1 MEFNEAIEHAIDGN
15 AVLFIGSGFSFGAK
29 NISGSAPLSG
39 RALAKK
45 LYNDVG
51 VETDDYN
58 LALASQMFVRTRSLQ
73 ELSKLVREMF
83 IIRTPGDYHI
93 PVASISWR
101 RVYTTNY
108 DNLFELSA
116 NQAGRAM
123 VPVVLSDPPEKYL
136 SESNVCVHING
147 HIEKMVSS
155 DLNNQFKLTFE
166 SYLTDEFT
174 PSKWS
179 AVFRNDIA
187 LAQAVIFIGYS
198 MYDLDIQRIV
208 SNADIRDKAI
218 FIVSPDTKPTSP
230 DGIILPTFGTYYPI
244 GVKAFGDAIVSIR
257 KTYAPKSRPQNFVA
271 LKEMLPAASLN
282 EVRNVDVEGLF
293 LYGDLVPEL
302 MSLTSG
308 SQTEPTQRF
317 YLLNRGAL
325 ELAEEAIKHR
335 DVVFTSELGNGKTV
349 AVEQLCLSLAQQ
361 GWKVYKVETDD
372 KETRRELDRLL
383 RLDEKILLAIDPYI
397 PFLDLIDFVSVRRQ
411 GKQIRF
417 VLTARSNI
425 HEAYLD
431 RLEESL
437 RTTEIVEVD
446 VNKLSPTDVKSL
458 TTLVDSFG
466 LWADFSA
473 YTPQQKNEL
482 LVQKC
487 ESQLHQFLLKFYSS
501 PQISSKIKEIFSSF
515 TGEVEKIVIGAFI
528 LKGTGLPVDKRYLND
543 LLNNSPILRLSNID
557 KTSLQPLWD
566 ETGGQLRLKSSVLAE
581 YYLTNL
587 ASAAKVASIL
597 SEMFTNAHKLQT
609 LDKEYVYFMRSVMTY
624 SALQKIIPKSG
635 LRNATINFYESIQ
648 TFKFTQRNPHY
659 WLQYAIARLSL
670 EDDHDAV
677 ETYFKSAY
685 SFAKGSGGYDTFQID
700 NHYARFLLA
709 KSVRSTVTANAYNN
723 FIEATQILRRQ
734 MFREVKHYPYR
745 VAKNTLDF
753 YRMHE
758 QSFNSDQRKG
768 IRAFCEDVLERINK
782 LPKGIQDHRHVT
794 ESAKSLQ
801 TVLKEMEG
809 K

>member
-1 MEFNEAIEHAIDGN
+1 MELDEAIQHAIDGN

-51 VETDDYN
+51 VDTDDYN

-73 ELSKLVREMF
+73 ELSKLVRDMF
-83 IIRTPGDYHI
+83 LIRTPADYHV
-93 PVASISWR
+93 PVASINWR

-116 NQAGRAM
+116 NQAGRA
-123 VPVVLSDPPEKYL
+123 VTPVVLTDPPEKYL

-147 HIEKMVSS
+147 HIEKMTSS
-155 DLNNQFKLTFE
+155 DLNSQFKLTFE
-166 SYLTDEFT
+166 SYLTDEFS
-174 PSKWS
+174 PSKWA

-187 LAQAVIFIGYS
+187 LARSVIFIGYS

-208 SNADIRDKAI
+208 SNAEIHDKAV
-218 FIVSPDTKPTSP
+218 FIVAPDTKPSSP
-230 DGIILPTFGTYYPI
+230 DGIILPTFGNYYPI
-244 GVKAFGDAIVSIR
+244 GVKAFGDEVVSVLKSYTPR
-257 KTYAPKSRPQNFVA
+257 SRPQNFVA
-271 LKEMLPAASLN
+271 LKEVLPAASLS
-282 EVRNVDVEGLF
+282 EVRNIDAERLF
-293 LYGDLVPEL
+293 LYGDIVPEL
-302 MSLTSG
+302 MSLTSK
-308 SQTEPTQRF
+308 SQRDPSQRF
-317 YLLNRGAL
+317 YLLDRSAL

-335 DVVFTSELGNGKTV
+335 DVVFTSELGNGKTI
-349 AVEQLCLSLAQQ
+349 ALEQLCLSLTHQN
-361 GWKVYKVETDD
+361 WRVFKVETDD
-372 KETRRELDRLL
+372 RETRRELDRLL
-383 RLDEKILLAIDPYI
+383 RLDEKILLAVDPYI

-411 GKQIRF
+411 GKQVRF

-425 HEAYLD
+425 HEAYLS

-437 RTTEIVEVD
+437 RTIDITEVD
-446 VNKLSPTDVKSL
+446 VNKLSSVDVKNL

-473 YTPQQKNEL
+473 YSPQQKNEL

-515 TGEVEKIVIGAFI
+515 TGEVERIVVGAFI

-543 LLNNSPILRLSNID
+543 LLSNSPVLRLSNTD

-566 ETGGQLRLKSSVLAE
+566 ESGGQLKLKSSVLAE

-587 ASAAKVASIL
+587 ASAAKVTSVL

-648 TFKFTQRNPHY
+648 TFRFTQRNPHY

-670 EDDHDAV
+670 DDDHDAI

-685 SFAKGSGGYDTFQID
+685 SFAKDSGGYDTFQID

-709 KSVRSTVTANAYNN
+709 KAVRSTAVAEAYNN
-723 FIEATQILRRQ
+723 FIEASQILKKQ

-753 YRMHE
+753 YRMHAH
-758 QSFNSDQRKG
+758 SFNSDQKKG
-768 IRAFCEDVLERINK
+768 IRAFCEDVLDRISK
-782 LPKGIQDHRHVT
+782 LPKLIHDHRHVN

-801 TVLKEMEG
+801 TVLKEMEE